1 MKLCKTTQTS
11 SKKKFINNLEVC
23 PGDGIG
29 IHAGLRSRILGV
41 RVSPGAPY

>member
-1 MKLCKTTQTS
+1 MMKVLR
-11 SKKKFINNLEVC
+11 

-41 RVSPGAPY
+41 RVSSGAPNRKVG